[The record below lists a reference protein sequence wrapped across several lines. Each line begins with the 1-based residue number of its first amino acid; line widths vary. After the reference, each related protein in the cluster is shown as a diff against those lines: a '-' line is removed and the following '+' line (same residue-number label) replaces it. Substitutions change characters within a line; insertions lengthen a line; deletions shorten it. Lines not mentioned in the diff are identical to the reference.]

1 MPKPDLKK
9 KIYMVLAIL
18 AALALVFVLKPN
30 EPDRGLLEA
39 FENKVNQFRKQPS
52 SSHFIL
58 IDYRKPVFMRR
69 LWVLDQNKE
78 VVLNVHV
85 GHAFK
90 SGLLWAKD
98 FSNEEGSET
107 SCAGLF
113 VTSNSY
119 TSNYGRGEYAVG
131 MRIKGLEKGVND
143 HALKRNI
150 VFHSNYA
157 PWSQGCFTTLPW
169 INKKIVELTQGGSLT
184 YVHGEGLEDADN

>member
-1 MPKPDLKK
+1 MAKSDLKK
-9 KIYMVLAIL
+9 EIYMVLTIL
-18 AALALVFVLKPN
+18 AVIALVFALKPN
-30 EPDRGLLEA
+30 QPDRVLLEA
-39 FENKVNQFRKQPS
+39 FENKVNQLRKQPR

-69 LWVLDQNKE
+69 LWVLDQNME

-90 SGLLWAKD
+90 SGLFWAKN

-107 SCAGLF
+107 SCIGLF

-119 TSNYGRGEYAVG
+119 ASNYGRGEYRVG
-131 MRIKGLEKGVND
+131 MRIKGLENGVND

-150 VFHSNYA
+150 V
-157 PWSQGCFTTLPW
+157 L
-169 INKKIVELTQGGSLT
+169 
-184 YVHGEGLEDADN
+184 